1 MNKQGLA
8 KELGM
13 STNTIAAWL
22 RRGCPVTKQ
31 GDGSYL
37 FDLSQVQ
44 AWREKTRRVTAS
56 VDGTLAAAQLRK
68 ETALADLR
76 EMEVRR
82 KRGEL
87 VEKVKVEAEAFR
99 CGRTVRDALMAVPDR
114 LAAVLASETD
124 QKKVHL
130 MLTKEI
136 RQALEALSAEPE
148 GSSDEEIKKKAR
160 RKRLCK

>member
-8 KELGM
+8 KAYNV
-13 STNTIAAWL
+13 SPNTITDWL
-22 RRGCPVTKQ
+22 RKGCPSSKQ
-31 GDGSYL
+31 RDGSYL
-37 FDLSQVQ
+37 FDRTKVQ

-99 CGRTVRDALMAVPDR
+99 CGRTVRDALMGLPDR
-114 LAAVLASETD
+114 LAGVIASESD
-124 QKKVHL
+124 QKKVHAI
-130 MLTKEI
+130 LTKEI
-136 RQALEALSAEPE
+136 RQCLEAL
-148 GSSDEEIKKKAR
+148 
-160 RKRLCK
+160 CK